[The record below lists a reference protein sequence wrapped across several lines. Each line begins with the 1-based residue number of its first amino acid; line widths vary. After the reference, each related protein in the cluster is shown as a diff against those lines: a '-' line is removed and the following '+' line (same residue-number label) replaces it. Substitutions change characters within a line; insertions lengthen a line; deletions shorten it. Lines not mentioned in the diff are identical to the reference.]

1 LSIGGV
7 VIALLTFDKAFS
19 MPVIIGML
27 MLIGIVAKNGIML
40 VDFAVERVRHG
51 MGRLDAIVDAGR
63 KRARPIVMTTL
74 AMGAGML
81 PSAMG
86 IGEGGEFRS
95 PMAIAVIGGLIAA
108 TFLSL
113 IFVPSF
119 YIVMDDLARLTS
131 WIFGRFIGASDEA
144 NVASVEE
151 LAVQQSKTEKALEH
165 LADKIDDIEDLV
177 TKRRLKA
184 AE

>member
-1 LSIGGV
+1 MTRI
-7 VIALLTFDKAFS
+7 
-19 MPVIIGML
+19 
-27 MLIGIVAKNGIML
+27 
-40 VDFAVERVRHG
+40 
-51 MGRLDAIVDAGR
+51 DAIVDSGR

-81 PSAMG
+81 PSALG

-113 IFVPSF
+113 LFVPSF

-131 WIFGRFIGASDEA
+131 WVFSRFVGATDEA
-144 NVASVEE
+144 PVADLEV
-151 LAVQQSKTEKALEH
+151 LAKQQSKTELVLEH
-165 LADKIDDIEDLV
+165 LADKIDDVEERLAGGS
-177 TKRRLKA
+177 RALKA

>member
-1 LSIGGV
+1 L
-7 VIALLTFDKAFS
+7 LLTNRAIS

-40 VDFAVERVRHG
+40 VDFAVERVKHG
-51 MGRLDAIVDAGR
+51 KDRIDAIVDAGR
-63 KRARPIVMTTL
+63 MRARPIVMTTL

-81 PSAMG
+81 PSALG

-113 IFVPSF
+113 VFVPSY
-119 YIVMDDLARLTS
+119 YIVMDDLARLFS
-131 WIFGRFIGASDEA
+131 WIFGRFIGASDEPKLA
-144 NVASVEE
+144 GSVEE
-151 LAVQQSKTEKALEH
+151 LAVQQSKTETALEQ
-165 LADKIDDIEDLV
+165 LADKIEEVEDRMRGNKI
-177 TKRRLKA
+177 TAMKA